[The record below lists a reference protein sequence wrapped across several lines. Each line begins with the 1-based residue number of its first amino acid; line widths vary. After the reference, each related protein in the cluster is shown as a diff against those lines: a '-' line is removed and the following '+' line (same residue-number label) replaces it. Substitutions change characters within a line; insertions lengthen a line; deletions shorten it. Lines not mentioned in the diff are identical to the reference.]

1 MRKFNFVAVLLVAVC
16 LFFAGCQVDSDDDED
31 TYTVWTDSGSYS
43 ELEAE
48 VNQSLSGTGKSFSLE
63 SGKYFRG
70 ELTEDAWNT
79 LYSSVCS
86 ADYYKHEWTKD
97 EIKDWFLGHYFGEEE
112 ANRETS
118 WLTTVNHGILVSRT
132 GNVAYMILK

>member
-1 MRKFNFVAVLLVAVC
+1 MRKFNFVAVLLIAFC
-16 LFFAGCQVDSDDDED
+16 LFFASCQVDSDDGED
-31 TYTVWTDSGSYS
+31 TYTVWVDSGSYS

-63 SGKYFRG
+63 SGEYVRG
-70 ELTEDAWNT
+70 ELAEDAWNT
-79 LYSSVCS
+79 MYSSVCS

-97 EIKDWFLGHYFGEEE
+97 EIKDWFIGHYFGEEE
-112 ANRETS
+112 ANQETA

-132 GNVAYMILK
+132 GNVAYMIVK

>member
-1 MRKFNFVAVLLVAVC
+1 MRKFNFVAVLLVAFC

-43 ELEAE
+43 ELEEE
-48 VNQSLSGTGKSFSLE
+48 VNRSLSGTGKSFSLE
-63 SGKYFRG
+63 SGEYFRG

-86 ADYYKHEWTKD
+86 ADYYKHELTKD

-112 ANRETS
+112 ANQETA
-118 WLTTVNHGILVSRT
+118 WLTTVNHGILISRT
-132 GNVAYMILK
+132 GNVAYMIVK